1 MTIYTLVK
9 VVEDYDHGY
18 LESYSL
24 YGLGSFRTFQD
35 AVKAAE
41 DLGFEM
47 RGDLE
52 NLEDFYYILSKD
64 VKAKNW
70 TSVKYELEYGA
81 EEYVFITATETEDHG
96 SSL

>member
-9 VVEDYDHGY
+9 VVEDYDQGY
-18 LESYSL
+18 LEGYRP
-24 YGLGSFRTFQD
+24 YGLGSFKDFKD

-47 RGDLE
+47 HGDLE

-70 TSVKYELEYGA
+70 TSVRYELEYGA
-81 EEYVFITATETEDHG
+81 EEYILITETELEGDNE
-96 SSL
+96 